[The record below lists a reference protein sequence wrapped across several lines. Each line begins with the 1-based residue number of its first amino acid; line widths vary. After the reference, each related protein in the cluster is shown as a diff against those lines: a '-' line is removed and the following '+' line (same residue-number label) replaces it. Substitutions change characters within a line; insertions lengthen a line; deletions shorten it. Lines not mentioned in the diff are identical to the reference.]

1 MSAWIAA
8 FALARHEL
16 RRTLSLGRWIPVI
29 LFCAMPIALMAFL
42 TTVLNARD
50 EPRALF
56 YVSTVFLLRLT
67 PMAAALL
74 YGLQTTASE
83 LNEPTSTFVF
93 SSVLPRPAIFM
104 IKWAVV
110 TLVISVHVTAATAA
124 TQLAFSTEAAGAAGS
139 NLLVLGFLASF
150 AAAIW
155 TAYFMA
161 FGYWVRWPL
170 SVSLG
175 ICLVLEFI
183 LGAMPF
189 DISAYSVYQAL
200 RAVARE
206 TVLVGGA
213 LPGAWLRKPGGKIE
227 FLESTGAIVYLSIL
241 LAALLALGVLVL
253 SRRPI
258 AGRQTSD

>member
-1 MSAWIAA
+1 MSVWIAA
-8 FALARHEL
+8 LALARHEL

-29 LFCAMPIALMAFL
+29 LFCAMPIVLLGFL
-42 TTVLNARD
+42 TALLNARD
-50 EPRALF
+50 EARALF
-56 YVSTVFLLRLT
+56 YVSTVFFLRLT

-74 YGLQTTASE
+74 YGLQSTASE
-83 LNEPTSTFVF
+83 LNEPTSTLVF
-93 SSVLPRPAIFM
+93 SSVLPRPAVFL

-110 TLVISVHVTAATAA
+110 TLIISLHVSVASAA
-124 TQLAFSTEAAGAAGS
+124 TQLAFSAEAAGAVAS
-139 NLLVLGFLASF
+139 NLFYLGMLASF

-155 TAYFMA
+155 TAYFMT

-170 SVSLG
+170 AVALG
-175 ICLVLEFI
+175 ICLILEFI

-213 LPGAWLRKPGGKIE
+213 LPGGWLRKPGGTVD
-227 FLESTGAIVYLSIL
+227 FLSGTEAMIYLSIL
-241 LAALLALGVLVL
+241 LASLIALGTLVL